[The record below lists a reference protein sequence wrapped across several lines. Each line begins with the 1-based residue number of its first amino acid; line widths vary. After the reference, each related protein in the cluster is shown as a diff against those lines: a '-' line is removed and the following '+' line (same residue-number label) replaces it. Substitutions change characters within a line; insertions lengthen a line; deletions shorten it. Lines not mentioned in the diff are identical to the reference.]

1 MVLVWAD
8 FLEEVSLEQGSQE
21 GTGWDCKGRKK
32 PRPGVWAGAV
42 GAGARWAATKG
53 RGTWVLSRQLL
64 WVLEKWVSIVKFER
78 LLSDFWEWKWGRPK
92 AGRML
97 KGLLSSK

>member
-1 MVLVWAD
+1 M
-8 FLEEVSLEQGSQE
+8 QGEKETQTRSV
-21 GTGWDCKGRKK
+21 G
-32 PRPGVWAGAV
+32 GAV